1 MAKFIVKKS
10 APLSGEVEISGSK
23 NAVLPIMAAT
33 ILCPEKCEIKDVPKL
48 RDVDVMVQILTI
60 LGASVKDELKEN
72 KLTVQAGAI
81 ATTEPP
87 YGLVSK
93 MRASFLIMGPLLSRC
108 GRARIPLPGGCAIG
122 ARPIDLHLKGFA
134 AMGAHIEEGSSF
146 VEASADKLHGANI
159 YLDFP
164 SVGATENIMM
174 AATLAEG
181 TTIIE
186 NAAEE
191 PEIVDLASFLNK
203 MGARIKGA
211 GTDTIKIE
219 GVETLKAVTHHVI
232 PDRIE
237 TGTFMLAAAI
247 TRGEVLIKN
256 ALPDHVKPVIAK
268 LRECGVEVE
277 DTLEGLRVTAAGK
290 HLNATDIKT
299 MPYPGFPTDMQS
311 IFMAFLT
318 TVPGTSNIIETVFE
332 NRFMHVSE
340 LSRMG
345 ASIKTNDRSAVITG
359 GMPLHGA
366 QVVSTDLRAGAALVL
381 AGLVAE
387 GTTEVDEVYH
397 IERGYERF
405 VDKFTKLGAK
415 IVKKSPDNNSYNKSK

>member
-10 APLSGEVEISGSK
+10 APLKGEVEISGSK

-60 LGASVKDELKEN
+60 LGASVKDELKDN
-72 KLTVQAGAI
+72 KLTVKAENI

-134 AMGAHIEEGSSF
+134 AMGAKIEEGGNF
-146 VEASADKLHGANI
+146 VEAVAEKLQGATV

-191 PEIVDLASFLNK
+191 PEIVDLANFLNK
-203 MGARIKGA
+203 MGAKIKGA

-219 GVETLKAVTHHVI
+219 GVEELREVTHHVI

-247 TRGEVLIKN
+247 TRGDILIKN

-268 LRECGVEVE
+268 LRECGVQVD
-277 DTLEGLRVTAAGK
+277 DTLDGVRVTAADRK
-290 HLNATDIKT
+290 LTATDIKT

-311 IFMAFLT
+311 IFMAFLA
-318 TVPGTSNIIETVFE
+318 TVPGNSNVIETVFE

-340 LSRMG
+340 LTRMG
-345 ASIKTNDRSAVITG
+345 ANIQTQDRSASIVG
-359 GMPLHGA
+359 GLPLHGT
-366 QVVSTDLRAGAALVL
+366 QVVATDLRAGAALVL

-405 VDKFTKLGAK
+405 VDKFSKLGAK
-415 IVKKSPDNNSYNKSK
+415 IVKQSPDNKSYNKSK

>member
-33 ILCPEKCEIKDVPKL
+33 ILCPEKCEIRDVPKL

-72 KLTVQAGAI
+72 KLTVQAGTI